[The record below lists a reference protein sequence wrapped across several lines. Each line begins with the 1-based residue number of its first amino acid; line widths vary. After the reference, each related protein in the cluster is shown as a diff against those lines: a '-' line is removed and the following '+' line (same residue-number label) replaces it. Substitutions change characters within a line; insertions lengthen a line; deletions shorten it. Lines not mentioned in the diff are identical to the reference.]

1 MAEESDLEKTEEPTS
16 KRLEKARTEGNVP
29 RSLELS
35 TFLILMSAAGGFAMF
50 GANLNQALMH
60 NLSSSLAFNRDV
72 VMDATHIFKNN
83 ASPLMDL
90 IVAFAPIAILLFLIA
105 MFSPILIGGW
115 NISTEALMPK
125 FSRMNPISGMSNIIS
140 KNSIVELIK
149 AMLKALLVG
158 VFGYLVVTHYLM
170 PMLALSSTRV
180 DEGVI
185 AIGHML
191 TNGLLL
197 IVSALAVITFIDVPY
212 QLKKYIDKLKMTK
225 EEVRQESKET
235 EGNPEIKA
243 RVRQQ
248 QREMA
253 RRRMMSEIPNA
264 DVIITNPTHYA
275 VAIQYKEG
283 MMGAP
288 KVIAKG
294 ADEVA
299 LKIREI
305 AKNHQIM
312 TLESPKLARAVYA
325 HTELGE
331 EIPAALYGAVAEI
344 LAYVFQVRIFN
355 EYGGAYPNTPT
366 NVDVPDALDPHLNQL
381 EAMVSA

>member
-1 MAEESDLEKTEEPTS
+1 
-16 KRLEKARTEGNVP
+16 
-29 RSLELS
+29 
-35 TFLILMSAAGGFAMF
+35 
-50 GANLNQALMH
+50 
-60 NLSSSLAFNRDV
+60 
-72 VMDATHIFKNN
+72 
-83 ASPLMDL
+83 
-90 IVAFAPIAILLFLIA
+90 
-105 MFSPILIGGW
+105 
-115 NISTEALMPK
+115 
-125 FSRMNPISGMSNIIS
+125 MSNIIS

-149 AMLKALLVG
+149 AILKSLLVG
-158 VFGYLVVTHYLM
+158 IFGYFSVAHYLM
-170 PMLALSSTRV
+170 PMLALSSARV
-180 DEGVI
+180 DESVI

-197 IVSALAVITFIDVPY
+197 IVSALAVITIIDVPY

-294 ADEVA
+294 ADDVA
-299 LKIREI
+299 VKIREI

-331 EIPAALYGAVAEI
+331 EIPAALYGPVAEI

-355 EYGGAYPNTPT
+355 EYGGRYPNIPT
-366 NVDVPDALDPHLNQL
+366 NINVPDALDPHSNQTNEL
-381 EAMVSA
+381 VTS